1 MINLQFHHN
10 KVTYKKFLKF
20 LGLVIKIQIKA
31 INRSEYLDA
40 TFPSK
45 KMQVVSFTSYNTK
58 QLYREDREILQRNQ
72 GPKHIN
78 MELEEQQLASVS
90 LPLVGKRTRGLKARL
105 DDKAE
110 IDLLL
115 SLSMDFYAWSTSR
128 NNWSNVQ
135 NTCLCFSSN
144 ILPANASKILPT

>member
-1 MINLQFHHN
+1 
-10 KVTYKKFLKF
+10 
-20 LGLVIKIQIKA
+20 
-31 INRSEYLDA
+31 
-40 TFPSK
+40 
-45 KMQVVSFTSYNTK
+45 MQVVSFTSYNTK
-58 QLYREDREILQRNQ
+58 QLYHEDREILQRNQ

>member
-40 TFPSK
+40 TFPVRK
-45 KMQVVSFTSYNTK
+45 KCRLFHLQVTTQNSYH
-58 QLYREDREILQRNQ
+58 EDREILQRNQ

-78 MELEEQQLASVS
+78 MELEEQQLASIS

-105 DDKAE
+105 DNKAE

-115 SLSMDFYAWSTSR
+115 SLSLDFYA
-128 NNWSNVQ
+128 
-135 NTCLCFSSN
+135 
-144 ILPANASKILPT
+144 